1 MLKPNREAKLDRQTA
16 ESHITVWINLDG
28 KGEAKVETGI
38 KFLDHL
44 ITTLAKHALFDLN
57 LKAEGD
63 LKHHTCE
70 DVALALGEA
79 FNTALQDRRGVRRFG
94 FAYVPMDDSL
104 ARAVV
109 DLGGR
114 PYIRIEFFADQPQI
128 EDVKV
133 EDLKHFFISFAQTS
147 KSNIHLSVIYG
158 ENLHHKVEAAAKA
171 LALALKDAVTLEPRR
186 EDSIPS
192 VKGVI

>member
-1 MLKPNREAKLDRQTA
+1 
-16 ESHITVWINLDG
+16 
-28 KGEAKVETGI
+28 
-38 KFLDHL
+38 
-44 ITTLAKHALFDLN
+44 

-79 FNTALQDRRGVRRFG
+79 FNAALQDRRGIRRFG

-104 ARAVV
+104 ARAAV

-114 PYIRIEFFADQPQI
+114 PYVCIDFSADQHQI
-128 EDVKV
+128 EDLKV
-133 EDLKHFFISFAQTS
+133 EDLKHFIASFAQTS

-171 LALALKDAVTLEPRR
+171 LALALKDAVSLEPRI
-186 EDSIPS
+186 EGSIPS